1 MENNAIHGEKVRQ
14 DILEYIKQYIR
25 QHSYPPSRRE
35 IGDGV
40 GLKSTA
46 SVQSHINRMLSEGI
60 LETDVEAGSPRAL
73 RVPGMRIVVQD
84 HRNYMGGHEATEKMT
99 VLEYLERRKIDDKKQ
114 IRLPGPYLR
123 ASIARDQAG
132 GEYKG
137 ARKAVR
143 RKARRYCVHKS
154 GGKRRWE
161 TDRQGEPSNAGR

>member
-60 LETDVEAGSPRAL
+60 LETDVEAGFPRAL
-73 RVPGMRIVVQD
+73 RIPGMRYV
-84 HRNYMGGHEATEKMT
+84 NTERT
-99 VLEYLERRKIDDKKQ
+99 ILDRYLESERKRIMEELCPYDVPWLAREMGEERLMDKNCVNECEKCWG
-114 IRLPGPYLR
+114 LPLKP
-123 ASIARDQAG
+123 
-132 GEYKG
+132 EE
-137 ARKAVR
+137 V
-143 RKARRYCVHKS
+143 
-154 GGKRRWE
+154 
-161 TDRQGEPSNAGR
+161 

>member
-73 RVPGMRIVVQD
+73 RVPGMRIVDQ
-84 HRNYMGGHEATEKMT
+84 EQT
-99 VLEYLERRKIDDKKQ
+99 VLDKYLESEKARIVEQLCPYDIPWLVRAVGEEQFRDKNCQKECAAMMDNGEEKDCECCS
-114 IRLPGPYLR
+114 LSGGNEFECL
-123 ASIARDQAG
+123 
-132 GEYKG
+132 GEYPW
-137 ARKAVR
+137 
-143 RKARRYCVHKS
+143 CS
-154 GGKRRWE
+154 E
-161 TDRQGEPSNAGR
+161 EM

>member
-1 MENNAIHGEKVRQ
+1 MIMENNAIHGEKVRQ

-73 RVPGMRIVVQD
+73 RVPGMRIVDQ
-84 HRNYMGGHEATEKMT
+84 EQT
-99 VLEYLERRKIDDKKQ
+99 VLDKYLESEK
-114 IRLPGPYLR
+114 
-123 ASIARDQAG
+123 
-132 GEYKG
+132 
-137 ARKAVR
+137 VR
-143 RKARRYCVHKS
+143 IVEQLC
-154 GGKRRWE
+154 
-161 TDRQGEPSNAGR
+161 P